1 MELKLDDIR
10 KEYQKGVAALK
21 NFHAIL
27 TPGIYGLLGPN
38 GAGKSTMLNI
48 ITNNMKPTKGKVF
61 WNNQD
66 IQRMGREYRKVL
78 GYMPQQQGLYEEFS
92 AYRFLWYMAALK
104 GLKRKEAKEQINQ
117 LFIRVGLEKEM
128 YKRVGGFSGGMK
140 QRLLIAQA
148 LLGNPKLLIL
158 DEPTAG
164 LDPNERIRLRNFI
177 SEIAGDKIV
186 IFATHVVSDIE
197 FIAKEVLLIN
207 HGELVQKGKVSELLS
222 MVEGK
227 VFEVEVDDKAVE
239 ELKSQYRVSN
249 VYRMDE
255 QCVVRILSDV
265 KPDGER
271 VREVKPNLE
280 DMYLYVTV

>member
-1 MELKLDDIR
+1 MELELKDVR

-21 NFHAIL
+21 DFNATL

-48 ITNNMKPTKGKVF
+48 ITNNMKPTKGEIF
-61 WNNQD
+61 WDNQN
-66 IQRMGREYRKVL
+66 IQRMGRAYRKVL

-148 LLGNPKLLIL
+148 LLGNPELLIL

-207 HGELVQKGKVSELLS
+207 HGELVQKGRVSGLLS
-222 MVEGK
+222 MIEGK
-227 VFEVEVDDKAVE
+227 VFEIGVNDKEVEK
-239 ELKSQYRVSN
+239 LKSRYKVSN

-255 QCVVRILSDV
+255 QCVVRILSDTM
-265 KPDGER
+265 PEEENA
-271 VREVKPNLE
+271 REVKPNLE
-280 DMYLYVTV
+280 DLYLYVTA

>member
-1 MELKLDDIR
+1 MELKLDNVR

-21 NFHAIL
+21 DFHTTL

-66 IQRMGREYRKVL
+66 IQGMGREYRKVL

-104 GLKRKEAKEQINQ
+104 GLKRKEAKEQISQ

-249 VYRMDE
+249 VYRVDE

-265 KPDGER
+265 KPDRER
-271 VREVKPNLE
+271 VREVMPNLE
-280 DMYLYVTV
+280 DLYLYMTT

>member
-1 MELKLDDIR
+1 
-10 KEYQKGVAALK
+10 
-21 NFHAIL
+21 
-27 TPGIYGLLGPN
+27 
-38 GAGKSTMLNI
+38 
-48 ITNNMKPTKGKVF
+48 MKPTKGEIF
-61 WNNQD
+61 WDNQD
-66 IQRMGREYRKVL
+66 IQRMGRAYRKVL

-92 AYRFLWYMAALK
+92 ACRFLWYMAALK

-207 HGELVQKGKVSELLS
+207 HGELVQKGRVSGLLS
-222 MVEGK
+222 MIEGK
-227 VFEVEVDDKAVE
+227 VFEIGVNDKEVEK
-239 ELKSQYRVSN
+239 LKSRYKVSN

-255 QCVVRILSDV
+255 QCVVRILSDTM
-265 KPDGER
+265 PEEENA
-271 VREVKPNLE
+271 REVKPNLE
-280 DMYLYVTV
+280 DLYLYVTA